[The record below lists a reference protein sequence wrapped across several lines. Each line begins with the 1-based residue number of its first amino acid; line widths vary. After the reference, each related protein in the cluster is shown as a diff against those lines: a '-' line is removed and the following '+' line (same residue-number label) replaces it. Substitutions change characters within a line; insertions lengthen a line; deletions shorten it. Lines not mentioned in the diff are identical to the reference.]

1 MKFLPGMGY
10 PLQFYLT
17 RVKFFRSKLASS
29 LCVLFEVTLLRTSS
43 FHPKTNGICE
53 QQNSTLAQCLRAYCH
68 ENQDQWSE
76 LLPSVMMAFRMIL
89 IPGVQTTG
97 YSPYPI
103 LFGKE
108 MTLPIDV
115 SLLPQEP
122 ITQALKEFV
131 DAVLK
136 KIKITREISR
146 ENLQRAQEIMKE
158 KHDQSAHDSTFNIMQ
173 YVLLKHEH
181 IAPGRKKKNRS

>member
-1 MKFLPGMGY
+1 
-10 PLQFYLT
+10 
-17 RVKFFRSKLASS
+17 
-29 LCVLFEVTLLRTSS
+29 
-43 FHPKTNGICE
+43 
-53 QQNSTLAQCLRAYCH
+53 
-68 ENQDQWSE
+68 
-76 LLPSVMMAFRMIL
+76 MIL

-158 KHDQSAHDSTFNIMQ
+158 KHDQSAHYSTFNIMQ